1 MLILNLTLMN
11 QEITLSPQTDP
22 FYRDHMFSN
31 FGDLGEALKEYV
43 TTYKTSSA
51 STQEISSVADMKR
64 FVEAYPE
71 IRKLGGN
78 VSKHVALVGELS
90 RLVGRDCLLE
100 VSEVEQGLAAGT
112 NSGLGGGLNADL
124 RAVKKLVEDPRIQG
138 FSKLRVCMIFALR
151 YQRWAGGM
159 AAIKELVELLVR
171 AGVDEKDAKVGIINS
186 DVDLLCSRLFF
197 RAACLP
203 TPPRCGCG

>member
-1 MLILNLTLMN
+1 
-11 QEITLSPQTDP
+11 
-22 FYRDHMFSN
+22 MFSN
-31 FGDLGEALKEYV
+31 FGDLGEALREYV
-43 TTYKTSSA
+43 TTYKISSA

-100 VSEVEQGLAAGT
+100 VSEVEQGLAVGT
-112 NSGLGGGLNADL
+112 SSGLGGGLNADL
-124 RAVKKLVEDPRIQG
+124 RAVNKLVEDSRIQG
-138 FSKLRVCMIFALR
+138 FSKLRVCMIFALK

-171 AGVDEKDAKVGIINS
+171 MGVDENEAKVSNLNAEVELFCLI
-186 DVDLLCSRLFF
+186 LFF
-197 RAACLP
+197 LAAYLC
-203 TPPRCGCG
+203 TSPRCWCR